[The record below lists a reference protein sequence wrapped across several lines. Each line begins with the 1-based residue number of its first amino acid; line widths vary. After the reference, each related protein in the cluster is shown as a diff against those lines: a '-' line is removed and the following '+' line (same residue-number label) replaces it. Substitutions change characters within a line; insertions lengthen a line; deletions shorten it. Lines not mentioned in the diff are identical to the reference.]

1 MWRKAARF
9 LAVAPLIA
17 VITALLILHLRGYR
31 LLGVQ
36 TASMVP
42 VFGPGDAI
50 IVRPVAARDL
60 RPGNII
66 SYHSPLNPNLVISHL
81 LARIDHHTGW
91 LTTSGDA
98 LKTTDPAFPP
108 RLLIGQAIAVAPNL
122 GLLLN
127 KLRQPLDL
135 VLAVYLPAVV
145 TIVTEARHLMLIYT
159 QPFYSV
165 RL

>member
-1 MWRKAARF
+1 MI
-9 LAVAPLIA
+9 V
-17 VITALLILHLRGYR
+17 ALLILRLHGYS
-31 LLGVQ
+31 LLSVQ

-50 IVRPVAARDL
+50 IVRPIPARDL
-60 RPGNII
+60 RPGDII
-66 SYHSPLNPNLVISHL
+66 SYHSPLNPNLIISHRL
-81 LARIDHHTGW
+81 TRIDHHTGW

-98 LKTTDPAFPP
+98 LKTPDPAFPP
-108 RLLIGQAIAVAPNL
+108 RLIIGQAIAVTPNL
-122 GLLLN
+122 GLFLN

-135 VLAVYLPAVV
+135 LLAVYLPAVL
-145 TIVTEARHLMLIYT
+145 TIITEARHLMLIYT